1 MQEIT
6 IDYSAMNDQYI
17 DIYEDRAPIDD
28 LEAYIS
34 ETIKLNNYESITIK
48 INVL

>member
-1 MQEIT
+1 MHEIT
-6 IDYSAMNDQYI
+6 IDYSAMNDYYI
-17 DIYEDRAPIDD
+17 DIYEDMAPIDD

-34 ETIKLNNYESITIK
+34 ETIRLNNYESITIH

>member
-6 IDYSAMNDQYI
+6 IAMNDQYI

-34 ETIKLNNYESITIK
+34 ETIKLESITIK